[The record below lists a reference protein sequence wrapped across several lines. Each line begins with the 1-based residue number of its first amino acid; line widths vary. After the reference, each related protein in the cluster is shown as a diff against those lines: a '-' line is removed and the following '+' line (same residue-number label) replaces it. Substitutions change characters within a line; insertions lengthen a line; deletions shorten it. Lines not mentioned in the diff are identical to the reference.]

1 MLDGLVFHEI
11 VSLAFF
17 VPVINAMGGNVAMQ
31 SSSIAVRGLA
41 LGAGAYRAIGRQVL
55 KEFLVSVLNGLV
67 CGVIMGL
74 VVLVWLREGWLA
86 LLIGG
91 SLMCVILISTTVG
104 ALVPILFDR
113 LKIDPALATGPFVT
127 TANDVLGILVYLS
140 MAEIIIPKV
149 R

>member
-1 MLDGLVFHEI
+1 MLAAFGLCWGIGAIGFG
-11 VSLAFF
+11 L
-17 VPVINAMGGNVAMQ
+17 G
-31 SSSIAVRGLA
+31 IAAVGLA
-41 LGAGAYRAIGRQVL
+41 LGYAI
-55 KEFLVSVLNGLV
+55 
-67 CGVIMGL
+67 IMGL

-91 SLMCVILISTTVG
+91 SLVCVILISTTVG
-104 ALVPILFDR
+104 AVVPIVFDR

-127 TANDVLGILVYLS
+127 TANDVLGIIVYLS